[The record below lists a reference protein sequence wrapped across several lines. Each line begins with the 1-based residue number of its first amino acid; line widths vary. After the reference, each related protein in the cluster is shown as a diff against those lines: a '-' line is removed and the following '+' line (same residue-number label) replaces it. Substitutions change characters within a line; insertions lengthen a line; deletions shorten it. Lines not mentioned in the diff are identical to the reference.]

1 MRDASV
7 SPLKDIYDFAENELV
22 ITQAVKNV
30 QTVYRK
36 ASLCFVLG
44 NIVHNNNGFNL
55 LRWSVSR
62 SFSISIG
69 FTNMTFVFNG

>member
-1 MRDASV
+1 MRDASM

-30 QTVYRK
+30 QIVYRK
-36 ASLCFVLG
+36 ASLCFVLR

-55 LRWSVSR
+55 LR
-62 SFSISIG
+62 
-69 FTNMTFVFNG
+69 